1 MAGKGEAQVYT
12 PRRLTAVLA
21 ALCVLLLVG
30 LKAGLWFARGRAAA
44 FHDARTD
51 AAFAVVILIL
61 AFVGVRSWSSAR
73 RFGTSRFVPG
83 QPEVR
88 LGQTVTGTLEATE
101 RLAFAREV
109 RFELVEMHRRGSYG
123 GPYEEHVRATSTV
136 PMGAFQVVGGRT
148 RIAVALAVPV
158 YGEVSTLKGLLIL
171 TMISLFIVDLHETEH
186 VWEVRA
192 AAEVEGVPYT
202 ASFRVTVVSATG
214 EPPYARR
221 RFPVPPSD
229 KRPRSA

>member
-12 PRRLTAVLA
+12 PRRLTAILA

-30 LKAGLWFARGRAAA
+30 LKAGPWFAHGRAAA
-44 FHDARTD
+44 FQDARTD
-51 AAFAVVILIL
+51 VVFAAVILIV
-61 AFVGVRSWSSAR
+61 AFVGLRSWSSAM

-101 RLAFAREV
+101 RLVFAREV
-109 RFELVEMHRRGSYG
+109 RFELVEMHRVSLYG
-123 GPYEEHVRATSTV
+123 GPYEEHVRATSAV
-136 PMGAFQVVGGRT
+136 PMGAFQVVGGRA
-148 RIAVALAVPV
+148 RVAVVLAVPAD
-158 YGEVSTLKGLLIL
+158 GQVSSLKRLFVLTL
-171 TMISLFIVDLHETEH
+171 ISLFVFDLYQTEH

-192 AAEVEGVPYT
+192 AAEVEGLPYT
-202 ASFRVTVVSATG
+202 ARFRVRVVSATS
-214 EPPYARR
+214 EPPYVRR
-221 RFPVPPSD
+221 PIPIPPSD